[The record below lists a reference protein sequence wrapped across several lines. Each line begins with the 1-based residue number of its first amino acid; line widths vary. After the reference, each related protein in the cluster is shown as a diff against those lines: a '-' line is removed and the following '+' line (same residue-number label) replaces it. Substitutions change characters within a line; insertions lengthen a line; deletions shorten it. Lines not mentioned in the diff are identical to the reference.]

1 MDLSCNY
8 MGLPMT
14 SPIIAASSGLT
25 ASFEQISRLAEAGAG
40 AVVLKSIFEE
50 QILAEAD
57 ALSAP
62 VSAHAEEMDYL
73 RAYTR
78 QENLSRYLDLIRQCR
93 DSIRIPIIAS
103 INCKS
108 ASEWTDYAVEIEKA
122 GAQALELNMFLLP
135 GDFRMDG
142 SAIEA
147 VYFDIIDKIIHTV
160 QIPISLK
167 VSSYFTSLAHTLYQ
181 FSTRGIRG
189 LVLFNRFVNPDIDI
203 EKETLTTAHL
213 FSNPAENAM
222 TLRWIA
228 LLSQGVKCD
237 LCASTGIH
245 DGQTVIK
252 NLLAG
257 AHAVSIVSALYERGP
272 SVITNMNNDLREWM
286 KHHRYHSIPEF
297 RGKLSHRKMEDP
309 SLYERVQFMKTFS
322 NHRKE

>member
-1 MDLSCNY
+1 MELHCSY
-8 MGLPMT
+8 MGLSMS

-25 ASFEQISRLAEAGAG
+25 ASFEQIEALAEAGAG

-57 ALSAP
+57 ALSSP

-73 RAYTR
+73 RTYTR

-93 DSIRIPIIAS
+93 AKLQIPVMAS

-108 ASEWTDYAVEIEKA
+108 ASEWTEYAMEIEKA
-122 GAQALELNMFLLP
+122 GAQALELNLFLLP

-142 SAIEA
+142 PSIEA
-147 VYFDIIDKIIHTV
+147 VYFDIIDKITHTV
-160 QIPISLK
+160 KIPIALK

-181 FSTRGIRG
+181 FSTRGIQG
-189 LVLFNRFVNPDIDI
+189 LVLFNRYVSPDIDI

-213 FSNPAENAM
+213 FSSPDENAM
-222 TLRWIA
+222 PLRWVA
-228 LLSQGVKCD
+228 LLSQAVKCEI
-237 LCASTGIH
+237 CASTGIH
-245 DGQTVIK
+245 DGQTVVK

-257 AHAVSIVSALYERGP
+257 AHAVGIASALYEKGP
-272 SVITNMNNDLREWM
+272 GVISEMNRFVREWM
-286 KHHRYHSIPEF
+286 GRHRYRTIGEF
-297 RGKLSHRKMEDP
+297 RGRLSHGKMEDP

-322 NHRKE
+322 SHH